1 MPKASKSKGTRSEP
15 AARPMAG
22 LGRGLTDIIAQGT
35 RSATSTATTP
45 FQAGASVRQI
55 PLSQIVPNPRQPRL
69 KFFEEPLD
77 ELVLSIKEHG
87 ILQPIT
93 VRPQGQNFEI
103 IAGERRFRASQ
114 KAGLPAIPAIVK
126 SVSDVEAYE
135 LSLIENLQRENL
147 DPIEEARGYRKLA
160 DEFSLTQELI
170 SQKVGKNRATV
181 ANAMR
186 LLDLPEE
193 VQSYIAQGRISIGH
207 AKAILSLSNNE
218 QRIKLAEAIIRN
230 SLNVRQ
236 TEALVSKTKTA
247 SNGKRSP
254 AGNTLQ
260 IPEHLKPIQ
269 EALQQKLAL
278 KVHIQ
283 TVGNGGRVEI
293 HYYTPT
299 DLERLLEI
307 LGIQL

>member
-1 MPKASKSKGTRSEP
+1 MAKASKSKGARNEP
-15 AARPMAG
+15 SARPMAG

-35 RSATSTATTP
+35 RPAVSPTPP
-45 FQAGASVRQI
+45 FQTGSSVRQI
-55 PLSQIVPNPRQPRL
+55 PLNQIVPNPRQPRL
-69 KFFEEPLD
+69 KFLEEPLD
-77 ELVLSIKEHG
+77 ELVLSIREHG

-114 KAGLPAIPAIVK
+114 KAGLPSIPAIVK

-160 DEFSLTQELI
+160 DEFSFTQEII

-207 AKAILSLSNNE
+207 AKAILSLTNTE
-218 QRIKLAEAIIRN
+218 QQIKLAEAIIRN

-247 SNGKRSP
+247 GGKRS
-254 AGNTLQ
+254 GSGKNFE
-260 IPEHLKPIQ
+260 IPTHLRPVQ
-269 EALQQKLAL
+269 DALQQKLAL

-283 TVGNGGRVEI
+283 PVGNGGRVEI

>member
-1 MPKASKSKGTRSEP
+1 MAKASKSKGTRNEP

-35 RSATSTATTP
+35 RPAASPSAP
-45 FQAGASVRQI
+45 FQAGSSVRQI
-55 PLSQIVPNPRQPRL
+55 PLNQIVPNPRQPRL

-77 ELVLSIKEHG
+77 ELVLSIREHG

-114 KAGLPAIPAIVK
+114 KAGLPSIPAIVK

-207 AKAILSLSNNE
+207 AKAILSLSNTE
-218 QRIKLAEAIIRN
+218 QQIKLAEAIIRN

-236 TEALVSKTKTA
+236 TEALVSKTKT
-247 SNGKRSP
+247 SSGGKRSASGKNLEIP
-254 AGNTLQ
+254 A
-260 IPEHLKPIQ
+260 HLRPVQ
-269 EALQQKLAL
+269 DALQQKLAL

-283 TVGNGGRVEI
+283 PVGNGGRVEI